1 MIALGIGV
9 FVGMNMEWYSIDKN
23 TAYLFDATGFADY
36 RIVSEKGF
44 SSEDADKIAALDGV
58 DAVSRYLSIQV
69 EVKEKQDES
78 VALTVTENA
87 DVSGFLLM
95 EGNAYEKDSKDGIWL
110 SDKYAT
116 ANNISVGDTLTFLYA
131 NKEIQGHV
139 EGLIK
144 SGEYLINVRDESQL
158 MPDYTNFGF
167 AYISPAMYEN
177 AMGFAFY
184 PQLNVIS
191 TLSKEIFTENVDDA
205 LQSTS
210 LILTKDETVSYA
222 QANGEKEEGRTMGS
236 VLPFL
241 FLVIAILTMVTTMH
255 RITSKEK
262 TQIGTLKALGFKDR
276 RILRHYTSYAFTIG
290 LIGSALGIGFGYFLA
305 WYIMNPSGSMGTYL
319 DMPTWDLY
327 LPGFCIYIL
336 IGILI
341 LLTLIGFLSV
351 KEMLKGTAA
360 DALRPYTPKKMKNLF
375 IERTRLFHMLPFG
388 TRWNLR
394 DTIRHKS
401 RTAMSLIGII
411 GCMTIMVGC
420 LGMRDT
426 MDEFL
431 DISFGTATNYASRIF
446 LTEDATEADDA
457 IKSIQSKQMIM
468 DYSFDVFTEIMNLMI
483 SLMVIVAM
491 ILGIVVLYNLGVM
504 SYTERYREM
513 ATLKVL
519 GFRDKKIGA
528 LLIDQNLWVTLL
540 GILIGIPAG
549 RAALQYLL
557 KKLAGEYEMNMA
569 IYPASYL
576 ISIVLTFGV
585 SLLVSIMVSR
595 KNKKKRLDLPTAS
608 FSFYPILFCKQ
619 SCGQVS
625 VTGIGEQ
632 NHDGLALIFGTL
644 CQFYCCMY
652 GCTGRNTD

>member
-110 SDKYAT
+110 SDKYAA

-139 EGLIK
+139 EGLVK

-236 VLPFL
+236 VLPVL
-241 FLVIAILTMVTTMH
+241 FLVIAVLTMVTTLH

-468 DYSFDVFTEIMNLMI
+468 DSFDVFTEIMNLMI

>member
-69 EVKEKQDES
+69 DVKEKQDES

-87 DVSGFLLM
+87 EVSGFLLM

-110 SDKYAT
+110 SDKYAA
-116 ANNISVGDTLTFLYA
+116 ANDISVGDTLTFLYA

-139 EGLIK
+139 EGLVK

-177 AMGFAFY
+177 AVGFAYY

-191 TLSKEIFTENVDDA
+191 SLSKEDFSEKADDA
-205 LQSTS
+205 LQSTA

-222 QANGEKEEGRTMGS
+222 QADGEKEEGRTMGS
-236 VLPFL
+236 VLPVL

-255 RITSKEK
+255 CITSKEK

-468 DYSFDVFTEIMNLMI
+468 DSFDVFTEIMNLMI

-625 VTGIGEQ
+625 VAGIGEK
-632 NHDGLALIFGTL
+632 NHDGLAFVFGTL

-652 GCTGRNTD
+652 GCTGRNAD

>member
-69 EVKEKQDES
+69 DVKEKQDES
-78 VALTVTENA
+78 VALTVMENA
-87 DVSGFLLM
+87 EVSGFLLM

-110 SDKYAT
+110 SDKYAA
-116 ANNISVGDTLTFLYA
+116 ANDISVGDTLTFLYA

-177 AMGFAFY
+177 AVGFAYY

-191 TLSKEIFTENVDDA
+191 SLSKEDFSEKADDA
-205 LQSTS
+205 LQSTA

-222 QANGEKEEGRTMGS
+222 QADGEKEEGRTMGS
-236 VLPFL
+236 VLPVL

-468 DYSFDVFTEIMNLMI
+468 DSFDVFTEIMNLMI

-585 SLLVSIMVSR
+585 SLLVSIMVSC

>member
-69 EVKEKQDES
+69 DVKEKQDES
-78 VALTVTENA
+78 IALTVTENA

-110 SDKYAT
+110 SDKYAA

-191 TLSKEIFTENVDDA
+191 SLSKEDFSEKADDA

-236 VLPFL
+236 VLPVL

-262 TQIGTLKALGFKDR
+262 TQVGTLKALGFKDR

-468 DYSFDVFTEIMNLMI
+468 DSFDVFTEIMNLMI

-625 VTGIGEQ
+625 VTGIGKQ
-632 NHDGLALIFGTL
+632 NHDGLAFVFGTL

>member
-110 SDKYAT
+110 SDKYAA

-191 TLSKEIFTENVDDA
+191 SLSKEDFSEKADDA

-236 VLPFL
+236 VLPVL

-262 TQIGTLKALGFKDR
+262 TQVGTLKALGFKDR

-468 DYSFDVFTEIMNLMI
+468 DSFDVFTEIMNLMI

-625 VTGIGEQ
+625 VTGIGEK

>member
-110 SDKYAT
+110 SDKYAA

-191 TLSKEIFTENVDDA
+191 SLSKEDFSEKADDA

-236 VLPFL
+236 VLPVL

-262 TQIGTLKALGFKDR
+262 TQVGTLKALGFKDR

-468 DYSFDVFTEIMNLMI
+468 DSFDVFTEIMNLMI

-625 VTGIGEQ
+625 VTGIGKQ
-632 NHDGLALIFGTL
+632 NHDGLAFVFGTL

>member
-110 SDKYAT
+110 SDKYAA

-191 TLSKEIFTENVDDA
+191 SLSKEDFSEKADDA

-236 VLPFL
+236 VLPVL

-262 TQIGTLKALGFKDR
+262 TQVGTLKALGFKDR

-431 DISFGTATNYASRIF
+431 DISFGTATNHASRIF

-468 DYSFDVFTEIMNLMI
+468 DSFDVFTEIMNLMI

>member
-1 MIALGIGV
+1 
-9 FVGMNMEWYSIDKN
+9 
-23 TAYLFDATGFADY
+23 
-36 RIVSEKGF
+36 
-44 SSEDADKIAALDGV
+44 
-58 DAVSRYLSIQV
+58 
-69 EVKEKQDES
+69 
-78 VALTVTENA
+78 
-87 DVSGFLLM
+87 
-95 EGNAYEKDSKDGIWL
+95 
-110 SDKYAT
+110 
-116 ANNISVGDTLTFLYA
+116 
-131 NKEIQGHV
+131 
-139 EGLIK
+139 
-144 SGEYLINVRDESQL
+144 
-158 MPDYTNFGF
+158 
-167 AYISPAMYEN
+167 
-177 AMGFAFY
+177 
-184 PQLNVIS
+184 
-191 TLSKEIFTENVDDA
+191 
-205 LQSTS
+205 
-210 LILTKDETVSYA
+210 
-222 QANGEKEEGRTMGS
+222 
-236 VLPFL
+236 
-241 FLVIAILTMVTTMH
+241 
-255 RITSKEK
+255 
-262 TQIGTLKALGFKDR
+262 
-276 RILRHYTSYAFTIG
+276 
-290 LIGSALGIGFGYFLA
+290 
-305 WYIMNPSGSMGTYL
+305 
-319 DMPTWDLY
+319 
-327 LPGFCIYIL
+327 
-336 IGILI
+336 
-341 LLTLIGFLSV
+341 
-351 KEMLKGTAA
+351 
-360 DALRPYTPKKMKNLF
+360 
-375 IERTRLFHMLPFG
+375 MLPFG

-468 DYSFDVFTEIMNLMI
+468 DSFDVFTEIMNLMI

>member
-1 MIALGIGV
+1 M
-9 FVGMNMEWYSIDKN
+9 
-23 TAYLFDATGFADY
+23 
-36 RIVSEKGF
+36 
-44 SSEDADKIAALDGV
+44 
-58 DAVSRYLSIQV
+58 
-69 EVKEKQDES
+69 
-78 VALTVTENA
+78 
-87 DVSGFLLM
+87 
-95 EGNAYEKDSKDGIWL
+95 
-110 SDKYAT
+110 
-116 ANNISVGDTLTFLYA
+116 
-131 NKEIQGHV
+131 
-139 EGLIK
+139 K

-177 AMGFAFY
+177 AVGFAYY

-191 TLSKEIFTENVDDA
+191 SLSKEDFSEKADDA
-205 LQSTS
+205 LQSTA

-222 QANGEKEEGRTMGS
+222 QADGEKEEGRTMGS
-236 VLPFL
+236 VLPVL

-468 DYSFDVFTEIMNLMI
+468 DSFDVFTEIMNLMI

>member
-1 MIALGIGV
+1 MGLYRAQFLSMIIMIALGIGV

-69 EVKEKQDES
+69 DVKEKQDES

-87 DVSGFLLM
+87 EVSGFLLM

-110 SDKYAT
+110 SDKYAA

-236 VLPFL
+236 VLPVL

-305 WYIMNPSGSMGTYL
+305 WQIMNPSGSMGTYGRHA
-319 DMPTWDLY
+319 P
-327 LPGFCIYIL
+327 PGICIYPDSAFIPES
-336 IGILI
+336 GILI

-351 KEMLKGTAA
+351 KEMLKGNSCRCPAA
-360 DALRPYTPKKMKNLF
+360 LYAEESEKTCSSSARGFSICCLSAPAGTCAIPYG
-375 IERTRLFHMLPFG
+375 IS
-388 TRWNLR
+388 
-394 DTIRHKS
+394 S

-411 GCMTIMVGC
+411 GCMTIMGRVSGYATIPW
-420 LGMRDT
+420 M
-426 MDEFL
+426 
-431 DISFGTATNYASRIF
+431 SF
-446 LTEDATEADDA
+446 
-457 IKSIQSKQMIM
+457 
-468 DYSFDVFTEIMNLMI
+468 
-483 SLMVIVAM
+483 
-491 ILGIVVLYNLGVM
+491 
-504 SYTERYREM
+504 
-513 ATLKVL
+513 
-519 GFRDKKIGA
+519 
-528 LLIDQNLWVTLL
+528 
-540 GILIGIPAG
+540 
-549 RAALQYLL
+549 
-557 KKLAGEYEMNMA
+557 
-569 IYPASYL
+569 
-576 ISIVLTFGV
+576 
-585 SLLVSIMVSR
+585 
-595 KNKKKRLDLPTAS
+595 
-608 FSFYPILFCKQ
+608 
-619 SCGQVS
+619 
-625 VTGIGEQ
+625 
-632 NHDGLALIFGTL
+632 
-644 CQFYCCMY
+644 
-652 GCTGRNTD
+652 

>member
-23 TAYLFDATGFADY
+23 TSYLFDATGFADY
-36 RIVSEKGF
+36 RIVSENGF

-69 EVKEKQDES
+69 DVKEKQDES

-110 SDKYAT
+110 SDKYAA

-139 EGLIK
+139 EGLVK

-222 QANGEKEEGRTMGS
+222 QADGEKEEGRTMGS
-236 VLPFL
+236 VLPVL
-241 FLVIAILTMVTTMH
+241 SLVIAILTMVTTMH

-468 DYSFDVFTEIMNLMI
+468 DSFDVFTEIMNLMI

>member
-69 EVKEKQDES
+69 DVKEKPDES

-110 SDKYAT
+110 SDKYAA

-177 AMGFAFY
+177 AVGFAYY

-191 TLSKEIFTENVDDA
+191 SLSKEDFSEKADDA
-205 LQSTS
+205 LQSTA

-222 QANGEKEEGRTMGS
+222 QADGEKEEGRTMGS
-236 VLPFL
+236 VLPVL

-468 DYSFDVFTEIMNLMI
+468 DSFDVFTEIMNLMI

-625 VTGIGEQ
+625 VAGIGEK
-632 NHDGLALIFGTL
+632 NHDGLAFVFGTL

>member
-44 SSEDADKIAALDGV
+44 SSEYADKIAALDGV

-69 EVKEKQDES
+69 DVKEKQDES

-87 DVSGFLLM
+87 EVSGFLLM

-110 SDKYAT
+110 SDKYAA

-191 TLSKEIFTENVDDA
+191 ALSKEIFTENVDDA

-210 LILTKDETVSYA
+210 LILTKDETVSFA

-236 VLPFL
+236 VLPVL

-468 DYSFDVFTEIMNLMI
+468 DSFDVFTEIMNLMI